1 MLAYVGGAILVGF
14 GLYYLFI
21 KSRKLNAVRIEHIQ
35 ARRPWRYVAKGF
47 IINGLSPMVLIF
59 WVGTM
64 SFATT
69 EFQYTQPSELITYF
83 ASIVV
88 TVYATDLLKAKL
100 ADRLR
105 TWLTTKII
113 KRMNF
118 VLGIVLIFFGIRL
131 LFFGSASV

>member
-1 MLAYVGGAILVGF
+1 
-14 GLYYLFI
+14 LYYLLI
-21 KSRKLNAVRIEHIQ
+21 KSRKLGSVKIEHIQ
-35 ARRPWRYVAKGF
+35 ARKPWRYIAKGF

-59 WVGTM
+59 WVGTI

-69 EFQYTQPSELITYF
+69 EFQYTQPNELITYF
-83 ASIVV
+83 ASIVL
-88 TVYATDLLKAKL
+88 TVYATDLIKATL

-118 VLGIVLIFFGIRL
+118 ALGVALIFFGVRL
-131 LFFGSASV
+131 LVFGSAAV